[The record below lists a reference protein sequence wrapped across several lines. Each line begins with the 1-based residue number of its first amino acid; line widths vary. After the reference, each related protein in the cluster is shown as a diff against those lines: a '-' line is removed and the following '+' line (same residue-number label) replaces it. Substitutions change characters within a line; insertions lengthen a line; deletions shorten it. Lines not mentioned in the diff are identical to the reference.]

1 MAIYPIKYTEVYQ
14 KTYGEVEANSPE
26 EARENW

>member
-1 MAIYPIKYTEVYQ
+1 MTYQVKYTEVYQ
-14 KTYGEVEANSPE
+14 KTYEVEANSPE